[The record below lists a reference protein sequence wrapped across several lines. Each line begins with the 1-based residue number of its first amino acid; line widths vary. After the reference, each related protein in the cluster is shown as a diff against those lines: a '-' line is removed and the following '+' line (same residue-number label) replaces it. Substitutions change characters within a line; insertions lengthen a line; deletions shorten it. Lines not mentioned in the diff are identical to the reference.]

1 MRDPGTPRRNPFFE
15 HTFDESQ
22 DGDVP
27 FVGGPSETAEPHLH
41 ALGDLNDSDSF
52 GESETSGVWGDA
64 WGDARGDDWFATMND
79 TGEAPRSAD
88 ALGGIASLVAALAEA
103 QPEAVEHLV
112 TAAHEVVL
120 AVKTVVDAA
129 EQALARQRFDL
140 AEQREEREDPTAPYP
155 QSEGERNSGSG
166 RVDSAYVGDPMDD
179 PISSE
184 RFVHPDDLG

>member
-64 WGDARGDDWFATMND
+64 WGDDWFATMND

-140 AEQREEREDPTAPYP
+140 AEQREEREAPNVSSR
-155 QSEGERNSGSG
+155 QSEG
-166 RVDSAYVGDPMDD
+166 
-179 PISSE
+179 
-184 RFVHPDDLG
+184 FVHPDDLG

>member
-22 DGDVP
+22 DDGVA
-27 FVGGPSETAEPHLH
+27 FVGAPDERVEPHLH
-41 ALGDLNDSDSF
+41 ALGDLRDDFRDADSF
-52 GESETSGVWGDA
+52 VEGDTFGEW
-64 WGDARGDDWFATMND
+64 GDDWFETMNGG
-79 TGEAPRSAD
+79 GEAPRSSD

-129 EQALARQRFDL
+129 EQALAQQRSDL
-140 AEQREEREDPTAPYP
+140 AEQRAGREESASARYDEPFGAED
-155 QSEGERNSGSG
+155 NS
-166 RVDSAYVGDPMDD
+166 
-179 PISSE
+179 
-184 RFVHPDDLG
+184 HQQDLG

>member
-22 DGDVP
+22 DDGVA
-27 FVGGPSETAEPHLH
+27 FVGAPDERVEPHLH
-41 ALGDLNDSDSF
+41 ALGDLSGDFRDGFRNADSSGEGDAF
-52 GESETSGVWGDA
+52 GEWGDD
-64 WGDARGDDWFATMND
+64 WGDDWFETMNGG
-79 TGEAPRSAD
+79 GEAPRSSD

-129 EQALARQRFDL
+129 EQALAQQRSDL
-140 AEQREEREDPTAPYP
+140 AEQRAGREESASARSDEPFGAQD
-155 QSEGERNSGSG
+155 NS
-166 RVDSAYVGDPMDD
+166 RQQ
-179 PISSE
+179 
-184 RFVHPDDLG
+184 DLG

>member
-22 DGDVP
+22 DGGVA
-27 FVGGPSETAEPHLH
+27 FVGSPDEKGEPHLH
-41 ALGDLNDSDSF
+41 ALGDIRDADSNGDGDSF
-52 GESETSGVWGDA
+52 GEWGDA
-64 WGDARGDDWFATMND
+64 WGDDWFETMNGS
-79 TGEAPRSAD
+79 GEAPRSSD

-129 EQALARQRFDL
+129 EQALAQQRTDL
-140 AEQREEREDPTAPYP
+140 AEQRAGREGSRYGSDASNDDERDQRQESRLDD
-155 QSEGERNSGSG
+155 SEPAAGLPDEPFGA
-166 RVDSAYVGDPMDD
+166 DT
-179 PISSE
+179 SS
-184 RFVHPDDLG
+184 RRHDLG